1 MKVSRKRQVL
11 PAGVVIPT
19 LVTVLGLVAFT
30 RAATPHIDIIEPYVG
45 NQVLIHFNIEANHTH
60 TLQRCTSFIQTSNG
74 LVGDWTNILTIDP
87 LPFNDHWVAVDT
99 NTTLPVRFYRL
110 MVTPR

>member
-1 MKVSRKRQVL
+1 
-11 PAGVVIPT
+11 
-19 LVTVLGLVAFT
+19 
-30 RAATPHIDIIEPYVG
+30 
-45 NQVLIHFNIEANHTH
+45 
-60 TLQRCTSFIQTSNG
+60 LQRCTSFIQTSNG